1 MCFLSVQIKRQQ
13 LEPIQ
18 EETEQEDELG
28 GSKTGKREDG
38 DFPTQAGAETK
49 CNEDDEEELTV
60 QRPRRPSRSH
70 SRESLPPVQRMDNQ
84 WEGLECLSLS
94 EGNLADEST
103 TPKQVGKGRRSTSS
117 ELSIKV
123 GPTAHFCSRLPP
135 DLPPL

>member
-1 MCFLSVQIKRQQ
+1 MQKKRQQ

-18 EETEQEDELG
+18 EETEQEDELDR
-28 GSKTGKREDG
+28 SKTGKREDG
-38 DFPTQAGAETK
+38 DFPTRAGAETK
-49 CNEDDEEELTV
+49 RNEDDEEELTV

-70 SRESLPPVQRMDNQ
+70 SRESLPPVQRMDNRR
-84 WEGLECLSLS
+84 EGMECLSLS

-103 TPKQVGKGRRSTSS
+103 TPKRVGKERRSTSG

-123 GPTAHFCSRLPP
+123 GPTAHICSRLHS